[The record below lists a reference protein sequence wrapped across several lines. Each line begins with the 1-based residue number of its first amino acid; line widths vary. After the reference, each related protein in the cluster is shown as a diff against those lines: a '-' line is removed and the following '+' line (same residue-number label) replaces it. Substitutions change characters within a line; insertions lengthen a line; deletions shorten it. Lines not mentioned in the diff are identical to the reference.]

1 MNCRNKGSVLMALNF
16 RMSVQRNYGSLN
28 LRLIGDFDGTSAYEL
43 LNVLAERCDGIGKAV
58 IDTNGLQRVYPF
70 GVDTFHKNLHI
81 LKGAPS
87 GLVFTGEKA
96 VEIAPEQKSFLSVW
110 VGDLQS

>member
-1 MNCRNKGSVLMALNF
+1 MALNF
-16 RMSVQRNYGSLN
+16 RMAVQGNSGSLS

-43 LNVLAERCDGIGKAV
+43 LNVLAERCDGVGKAV
-58 IDTNGLQRVYPF
+58 IDTKGLQRVYPF
-70 GVDTFHKNLHI
+70 GVDTFHKNLHV

-96 VEIAPEQKSFLSVW
+96 AAIAPERKSFLSVV
-110 VGDLQS
+110 VGDPQS